1 MDSRAGRRGAVAD
14 AKVVAGVAH
23 RTRRFGRPTALTF
36 AAHEQRQV
44 QARNGMATEV
54 GKCAGRSRR
63 RLPGASRTG
72 VIFVTRRRAQCR
84 PERSEGTRFGAKGCI
99 VILPKAKDLAPG
111 PRYIA
116 KKRKTT
122 RRRRES

>member
-54 GKCAGRSRR
+54 AECAGRSRR

-72 VIFVTRRRAQCR
+72 GSSSRVDV
-84 PERSEGTRFGAKGCI
+84 RSGVLSVG
-99 VILPKAKDLAPG
+99 KDLGLA
-111 PRYIA
+111 RRVVLSSCR
-116 KKRKTT
+116 KR
-122 RRRRES
+122 RILLLAR